1 MVVTLLGTRVFPR
14 PNIYDVIMD
23 LRAETQPF
31 LTGEAHAGMVI
42 GSRNILARC
51 WETLREAVLA
61 NPGYSLLV
69 VGYSLGAGL
78 AQLLSLDCLLG
89 GCSTSLPPNTNI
101 KTVAFGS
108 PPVFSSLGGDGEAPP
123 VLDNVFIVQ
132 NGEDGIGGYRG
143 FIE

>member
-78 AQLLSLDCLLG
+78 AQLLTAELLETEELR
-89 GCSTSLPPNTNI
+89 SELPPHTEI
-101 KTVAFGS
+101 RALCYGA
-108 PPVFSSLGGDGEAPP
+108 PPVFRAGDGGEHK
-123 VLDNVFIVQ
+123 VFPEIVILQ
-132 NGEDGIGGYRG
+132 NHKDGI
-143 FIE
+143 IA